1 MERISHYGSIAGSMA
16 AILGLLWLIG
26 EPHLRTYIDNE
37 IELYDG
43 KKKEE
48 NSKKVK
54 LRTLLGEKMGIDDD
68 EVHIEIGHQYKNEKK
83 LHHKIDSL
91 ETIIK
96 ELQKEDKLLLKD
108 VNANYQDILKLERK
122 SEALNKKLDHHGLF
136 N

>member
-1 MERISHYGSIAGSMA
+1 MLDRLSHYGSIAGSVA

-37 IELYDG
+37 IELYDS

-68 EVHIEIGHQYKNEKK
+68 EVHIEIGHQYKKEKVLYK
-83 LHHKIDSL
+83 TIDSL
-91 ETIIK
+91 EQVIGKLKT
-96 ELQKEDKLLLKD
+96 EDRALLND
-108 VNANYQDILKLERK
+108 INANYQDILDLQDKLNQ
-122 SEALNKKLDHHGLF
+122 ANKKHGLF